1 MFGLMTLPAMA
12 GELEQPM
19 KKIGFNYKQAVKAD
33 DAATMEKYIN
43 EMKAQFDIAKQKNM
57 PTAKKEKFLEGM
69 NEVQTELDASL
80 AALKA
85 GDEAKAREHLAKVND
100 LKKEYHKYA
109 KQKADPFH
117 WDSLVRLTHWGVA
130 AICIGNLWLNEAGEE
145 WHERLGYLAIAL
157 ISLRLAWGSRLP
169 RAMPGC
175 EPSSQA
181 GQIFAS
187 KRWSCASARHR
198 PPVTTAAASWRSGR
212 SGC

>member
-1 MFGLMTLPAMA
+1 
-12 GELEQPM
+12 
-19 KKIGFNYKQAVKAD
+19 
-33 DAATMEKYIN
+33 
-43 EMKAQFDIAKQKNM
+43 M
-57 PTAKKEKFLEGM
+57 PSK
-69 NEVQTELDASL
+69 
-80 AALKA
+80 
-85 GDEAKAREHLAKVND
+85 
-100 LKKEYHKYA
+100 
-109 KQKADPFH
+109 KADPFH

-187 KRWSCASARHR
+187 KR
-198 PPVTTAAASWRSGR
+198 
-212 SGC
+212 